1 MAERR
6 KGLAIFAENI
16 SIMLRKAIKEAMKAK
31 GVSQVELASFLGI
44 STPSMSNYLSGK
56 RKISIENIEK
66 ALVYLGLEIV
76 LKDK

>member
-1 MAERR
+1 MNETRE
-6 KGLAIFAENI
+6 GMAIFAENI
-16 SIMLRKAIKEAMKAK
+16 SIMLRKAIKEAMEAK

-76 LKDK
+76 LKNK

>member
-1 MAERR
+1 
-6 KGLAIFAENI
+6 
-16 SIMLRKAIKEAMKAK
+16 MLRKAIKEAMEAK

-44 STPSMSNYLSGK
+44 STHSMSNYLSGK